1 MKTLRADL
9 AAAAREVREETR
21 GAAASASRTM
31 HADHDDPRVR
41 ARAQLQD
48 AEAALAEFRA
58 SLRADLRLEV
68 SRGRLDPA
76 VVELLTTRL
85 REVRNEVVSALRD

>member
-1 MKTLRADL
+1 
-9 AAAAREVREETR
+9 
-21 GAAASASRTM
+21 M

-85 REVRNEVVSALRD
+85 REVRNEVVAALRG